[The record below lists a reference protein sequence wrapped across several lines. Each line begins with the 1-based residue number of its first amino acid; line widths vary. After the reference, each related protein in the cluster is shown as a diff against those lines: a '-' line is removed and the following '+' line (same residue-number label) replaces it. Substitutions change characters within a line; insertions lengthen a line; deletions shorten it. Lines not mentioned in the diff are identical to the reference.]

1 MTILQLI
8 AATEAVADTTK
19 KAVIEQKL
27 DMLSHMSA
35 QDLISM
41 LIKDIVNF
49 GLRILIA
56 SVLPAWFRLSGAR
69 PVGGTEC

>member
-8 AATEAVADTTK
+8 AATEAVADTTAK

-35 QDLISM
+35 T
-41 LIKDIVNF
+41 K
-49 GLRILIA
+49 
-56 SVLPAWFRLSGAR
+56 
-69 PVGGTEC
+69 T